1 MHYIK
6 HGFLNE
12 DILNRIVSFYP
23 RDQDFRSE
31 TSYIMYDS
39 IADYNIHKHFLYN
52 IPFADYFYH
61 MKFPLQWT
69 SQATYATSFHLYWKR
84 PSEPYELESN

>member
-6 HGFLNE
+6 NEFLNK
-12 DILNRIVSFYP
+12 DILNLIVSFYP
-23 RDQDFRSE
+23 RDLNFRSE

-52 IPFADYFYH
+52 IPFADYF
-61 MKFPLQWT
+61 FFIQPILLNG
-69 SQATYATSFHLYWKR
+69 QAKKHTNHHITYTGATLR
-84 PSEPYELESN
+84 PIRI